1 MASLTEQLHED
12 TKNGMKDAAK
22 TGKKTVQAIGKG
34 IGLIFNAT
42 VLSEDAIMNAL
53 GKKVEKT
60 GDTSFSYVNVTI
72 EELQKSGKVERID
85 EPFLKEA
92 MIYFDKYC
100 REYGVKYSALKVTQD
115 AEKNAE
121 DKFIIFFE
129 GKNDK
134 VIEHII
140 RQAITDWQKEQ
151 QNTKENGKEKNILEH
166 EKNFDAEEN
175 REVDI
180 DTIKKLLFLL
190 ELSNTKEQE
199 HMKMMLK
206 QIDSMEMQIH
216 QLSRE
221 LDAAKKQIAQEYPD
235 AKKKMENVLS
245 NVQKMDRNVLQS
257 TYDLKIHIAK
267 KGGEWIA
274 NIKNTGELKI
284 YNFLNKAGIQE
295 KLSDVRKELNGCIE
309 TLEKNLRHVDSIE
322 SELRQGKHHIRNVA
336 RLSVG
341 KQAVEYTEK
350 ESTNIVSYIL
360 RKMLHAY
367 NGMLNQIDK
376 AVFAFSRLENS
387 VNSKNPSVFKKSIL
401 SKLDEN
407 KEKVGK
413 EGRTQQK
420 EKSEEI
426 R

>member
-1 MASLTEQLHED
+1 
-12 TKNGMKDAAK
+12 
-22 TGKKTVQAIGKG
+22 
-34 IGLIFNAT
+34 
-42 VLSEDAIMNAL
+42 
-53 GKKVEKT
+53 
-60 GDTSFSYVNVTI
+60 
-72 EELQKSGKVERID
+72 
-85 EPFLKEA
+85 
-92 MIYFDKYC
+92 
-100 REYGVKYSALKVTQD
+100 
-115 AEKNAE
+115 
-121 DKFIIFFE
+121 
-129 GKNDK
+129 
-134 VIEHII
+134 
-140 RQAITDWQKEQ
+140 
-151 QNTKENGKEKNILEH
+151 
-166 EKNFDAEEN
+166 
-175 REVDI
+175 
-180 DTIKKLLFLL
+180 
-190 ELSNTKEQE
+190 
-199 HMKMMLK
+199 MKMMLK

-221 LDAAKKQIAQEYPD
+221 LDAAKKQIAREYPD

-257 TYDLKIHIAK
+257 IYDLKIHIVK
-267 KGGEWIA
+267 KGREWIA

-284 YNFLNKAGIQE
+284 YNFLDKAGIQE

-309 TLEKNLRHVDSIE
+309 TLEKDLRHVDSIE

-341 KQAVEYTEK
+341 KQAVEYKEK
-350 ESTNIVSYIL
+350 EATNIVSYIL

-376 AVFAFSRLENS
+376 AVFAFNRLENS

-420 EKSEEI
+420 EKDEEI